1 MVRQDLLMWIR
12 TNCIS
17 MTSRIDTY
25 RSYHTNSVGTA
36 NRGFVQASSGC
47 SCEAFMVKD
56 GLQSHDYWYK
66 VMLPT
71 WWRFS
76 TKRNHSLDDSII
88 FLMQSA
94 SIIYRETNKDA
105 NWVAGFSRTFRF
117 MHR

>member
-1 MVRQDLLMWIR
+1 
-12 TNCIS
+12 
-17 MTSRIDTY
+17 
-25 RSYHTNSVGTA
+25 
-36 NRGFVQASSGC
+36 
-47 SCEAFMVKD
+47 
-56 GLQSHDYWYK
+56 
-66 VMLPT
+66 MLPT

-76 TKRNHSLDDSII
+76 TKRNHSLDDSLI